1 MRVALLLLLLACSKK
16 DDPNKLPPTGQ
27 GDIVPSAPV
36 ADPAP
41 PPPAASDNAACK
53 LLTQAEAKQ
62 LVGVELPQQEAHTD
76 PVGTLFCSYKNKT
89 PYTKVELAVSPR
101 GQTMYDEQDKL
112 GMFKGGQAAG
122 AVVNGK
128 YVQIMVI
135 TSSPM
140 QNASAVQDALKTMT
154 GRL

>member
-1 MRVALLLLLLACSKK
+1 MRVALLLMLLACSKK

-27 GDIVPSAPV
+27 GDIVPGAPV

-41 PPPAASDNAACK
+41 PPAPTSDNAACK
-53 LLTQAEAKQ
+53 LLTQDEAKK
-62 LVGVELPQQEAHTD
+62 LVGQDLPQQEAHTD
-76 PVGTLFCSYKNKT
+76 PVGTMFCAYKNKT
-89 PYTKVELAVSPR
+89 PYAKVELALSPR

-112 GMFKGGQAAG
+112 GMFKGDMAAG

-128 YVQIMVI
+128 YIQIMVM
-135 TSSPM
+135 TSQPV
-140 QNASAVQDALKTMT
+140 AGVKDALKTMT